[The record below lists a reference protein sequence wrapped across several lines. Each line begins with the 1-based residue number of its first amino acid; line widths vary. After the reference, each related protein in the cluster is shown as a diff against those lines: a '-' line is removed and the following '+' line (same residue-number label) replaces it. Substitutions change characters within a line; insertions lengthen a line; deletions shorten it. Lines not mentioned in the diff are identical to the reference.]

1 MEEKKLN
8 TAIRSDGSGLMKK
21 FNESDSR
28 TYRIEHESKRIKSAG
43 EKDTWERSVG
53 LRGRT
58 LELFFLEG
66 NKKYASAKGFLFLSG
81 DEEREGRRLDWG
93 PCVCVAGWLARG
105 TDGGGGG
112 SAFLRLIEFCVRVTH
127 RAQRTHVQY
136 AEITKEKDICC
147 LCSSPPSFLVM
158 RNKG

>member
-58 LELFFLEG
+58 LELFSWKETKSTLVRR
-66 NKKYASAKGFLFLSG
+66 GFFFFQG
-81 DEEREGRRLDWG
+81 MERGREGDWIGG
-93 PCVCVAGWLARG
+93 PCVCVAG
-105 TDGGGGG
+105 
-112 SAFLRLIEFCVRVTH
+112 
-127 RAQRTHVQY
+127 
-136 AEITKEKDICC
+136 
-147 LCSSPPSFLVM
+147 
-158 RNKG
+158 